1 MSDIK
6 PLVSKL
12 AAASNN
18 KEKLEIILKLGE
30 LREERALRPLFQ
42 FLSAEEDNK
51 IKSHIAD
58 TIIKIGGNKAVD
70 YSIRLLRDTSWVTRM
85 KAAEILGVLKDR
97 KATNA
102 LIRTLR
108 LEKEASVKE
117 WAVISLGELGDKKAT
132 RIIIQTMMTDQN
144 WQIRKESAL
153 ALGKIRDKRAKKSL
167 VTSFQTDMEYQ
178 VKWAAISALSK
189 INDDEETKKLVNTLT
204 QDLVNIIQT
213 EKDENMLSAAAKTLG
228 EIGNIAAAKLM
239 FKTMKISK
247 EFVRLEINLALGKM
261 AKRFNYPTKDEFMN
275 LLKQENSNI

>member
-12 AAASNN
+12 ANANN
-18 KEKLEIILKLGE
+18 SKEKLKIILELGE
-30 LREERALRPLFQ
+30 LKEEKALRTLFQ
-42 FLSAEEDNK
+42 LLSTEDDNK
-51 IKSHIAD
+51 IKSHVAD
-58 TIIKIGGNKAVD
+58 AIIKIGGSKAVD
-70 YSIRLLRDTSWVTRM
+70 FSIKLLRDASWVTRM
-85 KAAEILGVLKDR
+85 KAAEILGELKDK

-102 LIRTLR
+102 LIRTLKTD
-108 LEKEASVKE
+108 KEASVRE
-117 WAVISLGELGDKKAT
+117 WTVIGLGEIGDKKAV
-132 RIIIQTMMTDQN
+132 RVIIQTMMTEQN

-153 ALGKIRDKRAKKSL
+153 ALGKIKDKRAKKSL
-167 VTSFQTDMEYQ
+167 VTSFQTDVEYQ

-204 QDLVNIIQT
+204 QDLANIIQT
-213 EKDENMLSAAAKTLG
+213 EKDETLLSAAAKTLG

-247 EFVRLEINLALGKM
+247 ELVRLEINLALGKM

-275 LLKQENSNI
+275 LLKHENKNL